1 MFIPVVP
8 HGSSILRKNVT
19 ISFWAFLSSHF
30 SFMQIESKCHN
41 LFRILLILFLFPSSP
56 RQQFLFAL
64 LYHIPCPLSDQI
76 RYVNTRYAFIRCF
89 WKPMRARMW
98 IADLPMCTQQMTYE
112 STERRQKMLSELI
125 HTSNTLF
132 LIPSIFFFAGPLVTS
147 NNANSIDLNGN
158 WKLPKHGEN
167 NKSCRSQR
175 QKTHTISSFNVQFM
189 AHILRFIPILHEK
202 FNIYCTQLGCCKN
215 EITNHNTV
223 AIGME

>member
-112 STERRQKMLSELI
+112 STEKRQKMLSELI

-158 WKLPKHGEN
+158 
-167 NKSCRSQR
+167 
-175 QKTHTISSFNVQFM
+175 
-189 AHILRFIPILHEK
+189 
-202 FNIYCTQLGCCKN
+202 
-215 EITNHNTV
+215 
-223 AIGME
+223 